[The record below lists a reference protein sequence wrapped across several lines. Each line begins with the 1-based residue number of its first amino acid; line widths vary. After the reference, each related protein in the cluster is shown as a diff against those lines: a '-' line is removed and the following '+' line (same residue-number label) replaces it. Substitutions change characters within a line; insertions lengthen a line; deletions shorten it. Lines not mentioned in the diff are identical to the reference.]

1 MEVLALTYSVQNL
14 KKKLKNDGIS
24 WALKIPCSHFT
35 LFIFFIFMHE
45 FVNTEKNIRF
55 LCPRLLDSCVLTFFG
70 YAVSIFRYMGCK
82 VNRDNTSGSVR
93 SNYLLATPTIFH
105 CARDPSCQGVARML
119 ARI

>member
-45 FVNTEKNIRF
+45 FVNTKKI
-55 LCPRLLDSCVLTFFG
+55 LDFCVPAF
-70 YAVSIFRYMGCK
+70 
-82 VNRDNTSGSVR
+82 
-93 SNYLLATPTIFH
+93 
-105 CARDPSCQGVARML
+105 
-119 ARI
+119 